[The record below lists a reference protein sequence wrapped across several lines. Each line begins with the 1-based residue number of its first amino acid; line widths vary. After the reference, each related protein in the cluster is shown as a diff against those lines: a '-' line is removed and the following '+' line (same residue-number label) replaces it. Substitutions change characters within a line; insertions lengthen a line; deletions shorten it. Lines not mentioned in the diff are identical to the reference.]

1 MQKGWCDMKKNRTI
15 PFGYMMEN
23 GEIIIE
29 PVESKAVQEIFKL
42 YLDGSSLLTI
52 AGYMKSKDISYNGIN
67 NIWNKNMVKRILEN
81 EKYIGKENYPR
92 IIDDEIFFSANNKK
106 KVRASK
112 ITEISEELQAIRTL
126 TYCFE
131 CGHRLSR
138 IGGNTRPEKW
148 NCKNPDCTKFE
159 YRITDNMLRG
169 VILNVLNTVIANPE
183 MLETDMEI
191 SSYTPSLEVT
201 RQQNEINRIMDSAEV
216 DFDKAKDEILHLAQM
231 KYDCC
236 TYNDKLLK
244 TKCLTNILADKQ
256 QLNTIDIDLLKSCV
270 SRIEVSHFYTIEIE
284 FINGVTIKNI
294 TERKC
299 ENDNSTKC
307 DDNSCQSSDG

>member
-1 MQKGWCDMKKNRTI
+1 MKKNRTI
-15 PFGYMMEN
+15 PFGYIMKN
-23 GEIIIE
+23 GEIEIE
-29 PVESKAVQEIFKL
+29 PVESNAVQEIFKL

-52 AGYMKSKDISYNGIN
+52 AVYMKSNDISYNGIN

-81 EKYIGKENYPR
+81 EKYIGEESYPQ
-92 IIDDEIFFSANNKK
+92 IIDIDTFFRANAKK
-106 KVRASK
+106 KVRASM
-112 ITEISEELQAIRTL
+112 IAEISEELQAIRTL
-126 TYCFE
+126 TYCSE

-148 NCKNPDCTKFE
+148 NCKNPDCSKFE

-183 MLETDMEI
+183 MLETDTEI
-191 SSYTPSLEVT
+191 SGYTPSLEVT
-201 RQQNEINRIMDSAEV
+201 RQQNEISRMTESSDV
-216 DFDKAKDEILHLAQM
+216 DYDKAKDEILHLAQM

-236 TYNDKLLK
+236 TYNDKPLK
-244 TKCLTNILADKQ
+244 TECLMTFIEGKE

-284 FINGVTIKNI
+284 FINGVTIKNV
-294 TERKC
+294 TERTEK
-299 ENDNSTKC
+299 NDNSAKC
-307 DDNSCQSSDG
+307 NDNSCQSSDG

>member
-1 MQKGWCDMKKNRTI
+1 MK
-15 PFGYMMEN
+15 N
-23 GEIIIE
+23 GEIENE
-29 PVESKAVQEIFKL
+29 PVESNAVQEIFSM

-52 AGYMKSKDISYNGIN
+52 AGYMKNCDVSYNGIN

-92 IIDDEIFFSANNKK
+92 VIDDEIFFRANAKK
-106 KVRASK
+106 KVRASASV
-112 ITEISEELQAIRTL
+112 EISEELQVIRTL
-126 TYCFE
+126 TYCTE

-148 NCKNPDCTKFE
+148 NCKNPDCSKFE

-191 SSYTPSLEVT
+191 SGYTPSLEVT

-216 DFDKAKDEILHLAQM
+216 DFDMAKDEILHIAQM

-236 TYNDKLLK
+236 TYNDNPLK
-244 TKCLTNILADKQ
+244 TERLMTFIEGKE

-284 FINGVTIKNI
+284 FINGVTIKNV
-294 TERKC
+294 TERIEK
-299 ENDNSTKC
+299 NDNSTKC
-307 DDNSCQSSDG
+307 DDYSCQSSDG

>member
-1 MQKGWCDMKKNRTI
+1 MKKNRTI
-15 PFGYMMEN
+15 PFGYMMKN
-23 GEIIIE
+23 GEIEIE
-29 PVESKAVQEIFKL
+29 PVESNAVQEIFKL

-52 AGYMKSKDISYNGIN
+52 AGYMKSQNVSYNGIN

-92 IIDDEIFFSANNKK
+92 VIDDEIFFRANAKK
-106 KVRASK
+106 KVRASMVA
-112 ITEISEELQAIRTL
+112 EISEELQSIRSL
-126 TYCFE
+126 TYCSE
-131 CGHRLSR
+131 CGHRMSR

-148 NCKNPDCTKFE
+148 NCKNPDCSKFE

-183 MLETDMEI
+183 MLETDTEI

-201 RQQNEINRIMDSAEV
+201 RQQNEISRIIESSDV
-216 DFDKAKDEILHLAQM
+216 DFDKAKDEILYLAQM

-236 TYNDKLLK
+236 TYNDKPLK
-244 TKCLTNILADKQ
+244 TEHLTNIFADKQ
-256 QLNTIDIDLLKSCV
+256 QLNMIDIDLLKSCV

-284 FINGVTIKNI
+284 FINGVTIKNV
-294 TERKC
+294 TERTEK
-299 ENDNSTKC
+299 NDNSTKC

>member
-1 MQKGWCDMKKNRTI
+1 MKKNRTI
-15 PFGYMMEN
+15 PFGYMMKN
-23 GEIIIE
+23 GEIEIE

-52 AGYMKSKDISYNGIN
+52 AVYMKSNDISYNGTN

-81 EKYIGKENYPR
+81 EKYIGEENYPK
-92 IIDDEIFFSANNKK
+92 IIEDEIFFRANAKK
-106 KVRASK
+106 KVRASAVV
-112 ITEISEELQAIRTL
+112 EISEELQAIRTL
-126 TYCFE
+126 THCSE

-148 NCKNPDCTKFE
+148 NCKNPDCSKFE

-183 MLETDMEI
+183 MLEPDMEI

-201 RQQNEINRIMDSAEV
+201 RQQNEISRMTELSDV

-236 TYNDKLLK
+236 TYNDKPLK
-244 TKCLTNILADKQ
+244 TECLTNILADKQ
-256 QLNTIDIDLLKSCV
+256 QLNMIDIDLLKSCV

-284 FINGVTIKNI
+284 FINGVTIKNV
-294 TERKC
+294 TERTEK
-299 ENDNSTKC
+299 NDNSTKC

>member
-1 MQKGWCDMKKNRTI
+1 MKKNRTI
-15 PFGYMMEN
+15 PFGYMMKN
-23 GEIIIE
+23 GEIEIE
-29 PVESKAVQEIFKL
+29 PVESKAVQEIFSM
-42 YLDGSSLLTI
+42 YLDGSSLMTI
-52 AGYMKSKDISYNGIN
+52 AGYMKSQGVSYNGIN

-81 EKYIGKENYPR
+81 GKYIGKENYPKV
-92 IIDDEIFFSANNKK
+92 IDEDTFFRANAKK
-106 KVRASK
+106 KVRASMAA
-112 ITEISEELQAIRTL
+112 EISEELQAIRTL
-126 TYCFE
+126 THCSE

-148 NCKNPDCTKFE
+148 NCKNPECSKFE

-183 MLETDMEI
+183 MLEPDTEI

-201 RQQNEINRIMDSAEV
+201 RQQNEISRITESSDV
-216 DFDKAKDEILHLAQM
+216 DFDKAKDEILYLAQM

-236 TYNDKLLK
+236 TYNDKPLK
-244 TKCLTNILADKQ
+244 TECLMTFIEGKE
-256 QLNTIDIDLLKSCV
+256 QLNMIDIDLLKSCV

-294 TERKC
+294 TERTEKI
-299 ENDNSTKC
+299 DNSTKC
-307 DDNSCQSSDG
+307 NDNSCQSSDG

>member
-1 MQKGWCDMKKNRTI
+1 MKKNRTI
-15 PFGYMMEN
+15 PFGYMMKN
-23 GEIIIE
+23 GEIEIK

-42 YLDGSSLLTI
+42 YLDGSSLLII
-52 AGYMKSKDISYNGIN
+52 AGCMKSQNISYNGIN
-67 NIWNKNMVKRILEN
+67 NMWNKNMVKRILEN

-92 IIDDEIFFSANNKK
+92 VIDYEIFFRANAKK
-106 KVRASK
+106 KVRAS
-112 ITEISEELQAIRTL
+112 IVAEISEELKAIRGFTH
-126 TYCFE
+126 CSE

-148 NCKNPDCTKFE
+148 NCKNPDCSKFE

-183 MLETDMEI
+183 MLETDTEI
-191 SSYTPSLEVT
+191 SGYTPSLEVT
-201 RQQNEINRIMDSAEV
+201 RQQNEISRMTESSDV
-216 DFDKAKDEILHLAQM
+216 DFDKAKDEILYLAQM

-236 TYNDKLLK
+236 TYNDKPLK
-244 TKCLTNILADKQ
+244 TECLMTFIEGKE

-294 TERKC
+294 TERTEK
-299 ENDNSTKC
+299 NDNSTKC

>member
-15 PFGYMMEN
+15 PFGYMMKN
-23 GEIIIE
+23 GEIEIE

-52 AGYMKSKDISYNGIN
+52 AGFMKSQNVSYNGIN
-67 NIWNKNMVKRILEN
+67 NVWNKNMVKRILEN
-81 EKYIGKENYPR
+81 KKYIGKENYPR
-92 IIDDEIFFSANNKK
+92 VIDDEIFFSANNKK

-112 ITEISEELQAIRTL
+112 IAEISEKLQAIRSL
-126 TYCFE
+126 TYCSE

-148 NCKNPDCTKFE
+148 NCKNPDCSKFE

-169 VILNVLNTVIANPE
+169 VILNILNTVIANPE
-183 MLETDMEI
+183 MLEPDMEI
-191 SSYTPSLEVT
+191 SSYIPSIEVT

-216 DFDKAKDEILHLAQM
+216 DFDKAKDEILHLAQL

-256 QLNTIDIDLLKSCV
+256 QLNTIDIDLLKSCI

-284 FINGVTIKNI
+284 FINGVTIKNV
-294 TERKC
+294 TERTEK
-299 ENDNSTKC
+299 NDNSTKC
-307 DDNSCQSSDG
+307 NDNSCQSSDG